1 VNTHTHT
8 HTNTCTH
15 THTHKYIHTHT
26 IDDPIPS
33 EVKGLAND
41 FRTSANELVELLD
54 LTKPTTARLKV
65 PPTLTLT
72 LTHTHSLT
80 LSHM

>member
-1 VNTHTHT
+1 MCTHTHT
-8 HTNTCTH
+8 HT
-15 THTHKYIHTHT
+15 HTHT
-26 IDDPIPS
+26 IDDPIPY

-54 LTKPTTARLKV
+54 LTNPNTTRLKV
-65 PPTLTLT
+65 SPYPHPHP
-72 LTHTHSLT
+72 HTHSLT